1 MDAILQTH
9 CISPTFLRKDD
20 FVGFFQNRKATL
32 LSLVEQAMG
41 KQAVAV
47 GEPIGEDDSETDD
60 ED

>member
-9 CISPTFLRKDD
+9 CISSTFLRDDD

-41 KQAVAV
+41 KQAVAA
-47 GEPIGEDDSETDD
+47 GEPVGEDDSEAGD